1 MSKNNKLISENLRT
15 EIAKELGVYDQV
27 KQDGGSWENVSS
39 KTCGNIVSKAIE
51 IANRA
56 VENQ

>member
-1 MSKNNKLISENLRT
+1 MSRSNKLISENLRT

-39 KTCGNIVSKAIE
+39 KTCRSIVSKAIE